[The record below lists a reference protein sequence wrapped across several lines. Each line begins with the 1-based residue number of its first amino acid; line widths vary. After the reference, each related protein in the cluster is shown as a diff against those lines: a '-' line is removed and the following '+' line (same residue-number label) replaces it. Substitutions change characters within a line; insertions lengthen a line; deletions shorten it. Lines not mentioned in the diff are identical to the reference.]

1 MTMTTQTAPSEAP
14 IAVASQAL
22 GPVEID
28 PAQVIRLVEPLAGF
42 AESLSY
48 ALVPHVRDGGESSA
62 IQWLQALG
70 SPFHAFIVADPW
82 NAFPD
87 YAPEVSNADAT
98 ALGLSSSEDA
108 RLYVILTVSGGGIT
122 ANLRAPLVVNT
133 ADRVAKQVVLLG
145 DAYHTRHE
153 VHRST

>member
-1 MTMTTQTAPSEAP
+1 MTTQTAPPEAP

-28 PAQVIRLVEPLAGF
+28 PARAIRLVEPLAGF
-42 AESLSY
+42 AECLSY
-48 ALVPHVRDGGESSA
+48 ALVPHVRDGAESGA
-62 IQWLQALG
+62 IQWLQALER
-70 SPFHAFIVADPW
+70 PFHAFIVADPW

-87 YAPEVSNADAT
+87 YAPEVSNADAE
-98 ALGLSSSEDA
+98 ALGLANSEDA

-122 ANLRAPLVVNT
+122 ANLRAPIVVN
-133 ADRVAKQVVLLG
+133 AAERSAKQVVLLG

-153 VHRST
+153 VRRSA